1 MEPKSKDFL
10 FDDFAK
16 SENIYLKCKRRQH
29 KNQRVNCL
37 TENIGKQ
44 ILEKVGIR
52 IFPRNF
58 GVN

>member
-10 FDDFAK
+10 FDDLAR
-16 SENIYLKCKRRQH
+16 SEKIYLKYKRRQH

-37 TENIGKQ
+37 TDNIGKQ

-52 IFPRNF
+52 KFPLNF